1 MQNVDNTFSWW
12 KTQSVPM
19 YNALDASLG
28 SAGLVCQMRKAKSI
42 LKRNLSAKVLKV
54 YFSLNRSRIKWRM
67 NQPLE
72 KKMTISIS
80 NSALNAQ
87 IVKQSMRKRQGQ
99 ILLNAANAQ
108 NYSATSAT
116 NRSLDQTIIR
126 ELKLCAIWN
135 QTIGMIC
142 ERNLAPQSLGQG
154 SAD

>member
-1 MQNVDNTFSWW
+1 
-12 KTQSVPM
+12 
-19 YNALDASLG
+19 
-28 SAGLVCQMRKAKSI
+28 
-42 LKRNLSAKVLKV
+42 
-54 YFSLNRSRIKWRM
+54 M